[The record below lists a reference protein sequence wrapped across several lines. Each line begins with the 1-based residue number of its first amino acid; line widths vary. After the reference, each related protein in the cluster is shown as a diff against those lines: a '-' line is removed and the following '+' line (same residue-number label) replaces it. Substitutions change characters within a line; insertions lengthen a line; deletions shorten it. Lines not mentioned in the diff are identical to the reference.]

1 MPTANDFEHD
11 GHKLIIFE
19 DLYDEVCENLS
30 MSKFFTF
37 LSRLYLLDKPLNFNS
52 ISLASYALFAFE
64 NNKNNE
70 KKVP

>member
-1 MPTANDFEHD
+1 VPTANDFEHD

-52 ISLASYALFAFE
+52 INLASYALFAFE
-64 NNKNNE
+64 NNKN
-70 KKVP
+70 